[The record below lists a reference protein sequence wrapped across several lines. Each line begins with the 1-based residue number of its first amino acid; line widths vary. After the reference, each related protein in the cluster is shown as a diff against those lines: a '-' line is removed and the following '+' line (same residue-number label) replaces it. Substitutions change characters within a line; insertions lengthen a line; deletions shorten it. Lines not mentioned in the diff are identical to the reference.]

1 MTEGTH
7 HPKQSA
13 GSDWRPGRLS
23 SAQSCLAGYS
33 SLLSIASQG
42 GRLQKVLPADD
53 EREGEQHENQC
64 PAHRHSIYQARPA

>member
-13 GSDWRPGRLS
+13 GSDWRPLRLS

-33 SLLSIASQG
+33 FFALDASQR
-42 GRLQKVLPADD
+42 GRLQKVLPADN
-53 EREGEQHENQC
+53 ERKGEQGEDKC
-64 PAHRHSIYQARPA
+64 PAQRHSIYQARPA